1 MRQFPISV
9 SRALAGTARMAAIVW
24 IALACPAVVAAAGE
38 ADVVDVR
45 VTPQSD
51 GYRFDVTIRHD
62 DTGWDHY
69 ADKWQVVG
77 PDGTVLGERLLLHP
91 HVDEQ
96 PFTRSLSR
104 VQVPDGVVEVT
115 IRGHDSVHGWGGK
128 VIAVALPDRQ

>member
-9 SRALAGTARMAAIVW
+9 SRAL
-24 IALACPAVVAAAGE
+24 VVTAAGE
-38 ADVVDVR
+38 ADVIDVR